1 MNVEPIS
8 GWVFYLTRVKN
19 EENYLRNKNE
29 SNYYPRSKD
38 GSNFRPC
45 VIFID
50 MEIKISEDKLNYLK
64 DIVFDGLDVD
74 KYDSF
79 QSRSITLHYIE
90 FLTPGTRQ
98 NVISRYYPELVLIVV
113 NDEKFYELISMYV
126 GSHKFYDLIKD
137 DIIKRIFKVYTDRF
151 KKRFPND
158 IWNIKYM
165 SDEQFNKK

>member
-1 MNVEPIS
+1 
-8 GWVFYLTRVKN
+8 
-19 EENYLRNKNE
+19 
-29 SNYYPRSKD
+29 
-38 GSNFRPC
+38 
-45 VIFID
+45 

-64 DIVFDGLDVD
+64 DIVFEGLDVD

-79 QSRSITLHYIE
+79 QSRSSSTLHYIQ

-98 NVISRYYPELVLIVV
+98 NVISRYYPEFVLIVV
-113 NDEKFYELISMYV
+113 NDEKFYELISRFV

-165 SDEQFNKK
+165 NDEQFNKN

>member
-1 MNVEPIS
+1 
-8 GWVFYLTRVKN
+8 
-19 EENYLRNKNE
+19 
-29 SNYYPRSKD
+29 
-38 GSNFRPC
+38 
-45 VIFID
+45 

-64 DIVFDGLDVD
+64 DIVFEGLDVD
-74 KYDSF
+74 KYESF
-79 QSRSITLHYIE
+79 QSRSITLHYIQ

-98 NVISRYYPELVLIVV
+98 NVISRYYPELLLIVV
-113 NDEKFYELISMYV
+113 NDEKFYELISRFV